1 MGVSEIYGV
10 NSPDPG
16 EAKPQGEPSNS
27 AEGGEFSPSNHHPSH
42 KTEHPLADG
51 DQQIGPVSS
60 ASPPTQSAVE
70 EIERLMAAGAH
81 PVDAATPF
89 LAGTTHAFDD
99 VDSGEPGSQSG
110 DGATGGRGW
119 FRRLLGGPGDTA
131 AHPESEGHDGSP
143 DAAGRDGAGEDD
155 ADEAEPGGGPRR
167 FPVRPVHAAVGAAF
181 AVAVLVAA
189 LMLGRTPG
197 TDSVA
202 TTAPM
207 AGSPAPAVNPANPQL
222 DRTQLPIA
230 IEKGDVAAQCE
241 SGSTDPYG
249 AFSHEEGAA
258 WKCLAPYDGV
268 GQVLT
273 ITLPDGPYV
282 ITEVRMMPG
291 YDAADK
297 DGSDMWAKH
306 RVVSKVTWRFDD
318 GTRVPQE
325 FDGSRRQQVVP
336 VSEAVTNRVTVTIQK
351 TDAPAPAE
359 TPISASA
366 PTPPVPGSGNLPK
379 WLDDTNWLPS
389 APGSESA
396 DSGNRAEEP
405 KAFAI
410 SSIEIVG
417 YPVRRNSAG

>member
-10 NSPDPG
+10 NSPAPG
-16 EAKPQGEPSNS
+16 DGEPQGEHSNS
-27 AEGGEFSPSNHHPSH
+27 AEAAEFNPSNHHPSH
-42 KTEHPLADG
+42 ETAHPPDDG
-51 DQQIGPVSS
+51 NQQIGPVSS

-99 VDSGEPGSQSG
+99 LDSGEPGSQSG
-110 DGATGGRGW
+110 DGSTGGRGW
-119 FRRLLGGPGDTA
+119 LRRLLGEPTDTA
-131 AHPESEGHDGSP
+131 DHPESEAHDGGP
-143 DAAGRDGAGEDD
+143 DASGRDGAGEDD
-155 ADEAEPGGGPRR
+155 DAEATPASKSRR
-167 FPVRPVHAAVGAAF
+167 FPVRPVHAAVGATF

-197 TDSVA
+197 ADPVA

-207 AGSPAPAVNPANPQL
+207 AGSPAPAANPQL

-273 ITLPDGPYV
+273 ITLPNGPYV
-282 ITEVRMMPG
+282 ITEARMMPG

-297 DGSDMWAKH
+297 DGSDMWAKN
-306 RVVSKVTWRFDD
+306 RIVSKVTWRFDD

-336 VSEAVTNRVTVTIQK
+336 VPEAVANRVTVTIQK

-359 TPISASA
+359 TPISASV
-366 PTPPVPGSGNLPK
+366 PTPPVPGSGNIPK
-379 WLDDTNWLPS
+379 WLDDTKWLPPV
-389 APGSESA
+389 PGAESP
-396 DSGNRAEEP
+396 SNGNRAEEP

-417 YPVRRNSAG
+417 YPVRKNSPR

>member
-16 EAKPQGEPSNS
+16 GEEPQR
-27 AEGGEFSPSNHHPSH
+27 APSH
-42 KTEHPLADG
+42 SAPDVEFEDGNRHQEHESVQTPADAN
-51 DQQIGPVSS
+51 QQIGSASS

-81 PVDAATPF
+81 PIDAATPF
-89 LAGTTHAFDD
+89 LAGTTHAFDE
-99 VDSGEPGSQSG
+99 VDSAEPGSQLG
-110 DGATGGRGW
+110 DGATGERGW
-119 FRRLLGGPGDTA
+119 LRRLLGGASDSGAPSGGEDL
-131 AHPESEGHDGSP
+131 DGSP
-143 DAAGRDGAGEDD
+143 GPTEGERTGEDGSG
-155 ADEAEPGGGPRR
+155 EAAPGGGSRR
-167 FPVRPVHAAVGAAF
+167 FPVRPVHAAIGAVF

-202 TTAPM
+202 TTATI
-207 AGSPAPAVNPANPQL
+207 ASSPAPAADPANPQL
-222 DRTQLPIA
+222 DRAQLPIA

-306 RVVSKVTWRFDD
+306 RIVSKVTWRFDD

-389 APGSESA
+389 APGAESPNG
-396 DSGNRAEEP
+396 GNSTEEP

-417 YPVRRNSAG
+417 YPVRRNSAR

>member
-10 NSPDPG
+10 DSADPG
-16 EAKPQGEPSNS
+16 DEEPQRESTNS
-27 AEGGEFSPSNHHPSH
+27 ASDAEFEPGNSHRTHEGGQP
-42 KTEHPLADG
+42 AD
-51 DQQIGPVSS
+51 DVNQQIRSVSS

-89 LAGTTHAFDD
+89 LGGTTHAFDAA
-99 VDSGEPGSQSG
+99 DSAGLGSQPG

-119 FRRLLGGPGDTA
+119 LRRLLGGAGDA
-131 AHPESEGHDGSP
+131 AAPTEDEDLDGSP
-143 DAAGRDGAGEDD
+143 GTAERERGGEGDSDEAAPGAGS
-155 ADEAEPGGGPRR
+155 RR
-167 FPVRPVHAAVGAAF
+167 FPVRPVHAALGAAF

-197 TDSVA
+197 TDSAV

-207 AGSPAPAVNPANPQL
+207 AGAPAPAANPADPQI

-230 IEKGDVAAQCE
+230 VEKGDVLAQCE
-241 SGSTDPYG
+241 SGSTDAYG

-268 GQVLT
+268 GQVLA

-291 YDAADK
+291 FDAADK
-297 DGSDMWAKH
+297 DGSDQWAKH

-325 FDGSRRQQVVP
+325 FDGSRRQQVVSVP
-336 VSEAVTNRVTVTIQK
+336 EAVTNRVTVTIQK
-351 TDAPAPAE
+351 TDAPAPVD

-366 PTPPVPGSGNLPK
+366 PAPPIPGGGNVPN

-389 APGSESA
+389 VPGSESA
-396 DSGNRAEEP
+396 SGGDRAEEP

-417 YPVRRNSAG
+417 YPVRRNSAR

>member
-16 EAKPQGEPSNS
+16 GEEPLREPSNS
-27 AEGGEFSPSNHHPSH
+27 APDPEFETDNRHQ
-42 KTEHPLADG
+42 EHESVQPPADRN
-51 DQQIGPVSS
+51 QQIGPVSS

-99 VDSGEPGSQSG
+99 IDSAEPEGQPG
-110 DGATGGRGW
+110 AGATGRRGW
-119 FRRLLGGPGDTA
+119 LSRLLGGAGDTA
-131 AHPESEGHDGSP
+131 TSTEGEHHDGNP
-143 DAAGRDGAGEDD
+143 DTADREQGGVDD
-155 ADEAEPGGGPRR
+155 SDEAASNDGPRR
-167 FPVRPVHAAVGAAF
+167 FPVRPVHAAIGGAF

-207 AGSPAPAVNPANPQL
+207 AGAPAPAANPANPQL
-222 DRTQLPIA
+222 GRAQLPIA
-230 IEKGDVAAQCE
+230 VEKGDVAAQCE
-241 SGSTDPYG
+241 SGSTDAYG

-297 DGSDMWAKH
+297 DGSDLWAKN

-325 FDGSRRQQVVP
+325 FDGSRRQQVVSVP
-336 VSEAVTNRVTVTIQK
+336 EAVTNRVTVTIQK

-366 PTPPVPGSGNLPK
+366 PAPPIPGGGNLPK

-389 APGSESA
+389 APGVENA
-396 DSGNRAEEP
+396 NGGNRAEEP

-417 YPVRRNSAG
+417 YPVRTNSAR